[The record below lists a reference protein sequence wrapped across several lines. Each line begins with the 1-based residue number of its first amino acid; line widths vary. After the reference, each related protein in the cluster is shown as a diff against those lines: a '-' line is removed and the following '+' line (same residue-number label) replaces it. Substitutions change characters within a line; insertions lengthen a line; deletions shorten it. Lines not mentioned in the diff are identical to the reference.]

1 MQLRIMFVHAGG
13 SIWKM
18 CFVFLILFVTESLS
32 LSGPNVCSK
41 LVGVEKWRVVEY
53 KRPYMYRTH
62 DFCWDL
68 YKGFRCER
76 NKVAFKTSQRNES
89 YISVELQSVCCDGY
103 AEMNDTCIRNQPC
116 SHGHCSSPES
126 CTCLPGWGG
135 KQCNKSFFANDETSV
150 CLKSCSAKLAN
161 VSSELLRQHH
171 NWKAPIGNVVL
182 HFENSFLS
190 AACENGA
197 SCDPVSGEC
206 FCRTGYRGRHC
217 TLACSEGTY
226 GENCAQLCHCKF
238 SYDRQYG
245 ILKINDNVVQLDFR
259 VIFFHFI
266 PLVKRCEKKCA
277 GRHGQ
282 DCQWECQCKNNGQ
295 CDHITGICE
304 CTPGWTGILC
314 DQPCPPG
321 KYGSNC
327 SLTCECQNEAVC
339 DPINGTCHCQ
349 IGFSGFKCEQPCQPG
364 YFGLNCTQVCDCDNA
379 KYCRP
384 SDGKCI
390 CNDGFH
396 GDKCENRVCPHDRH
410 GVNCSSMCPC
420 VMENT
425 KMCHPVTGKC
435 YCKAGWTGLT
445 CNEICPT
452 YMYGENCRNL
462 CQCKND
468 AYCDAKTGACICQP
482 GFHGDKCELPCETGK
497 FGRNCLMNCTCQNDG
512 ICIGTTGECSC
523 KPGWTGIDCDLPCPA
538 GRYGDRC
545 NQTCPCGT
553 PPNGCTPVDGVC
565 HCAAGYVG
573 KHCELVCQPGKYGLS
588 CMQNCSCQPV
598 SCNPFTGMCICDA
611 GKYGLDCLSACKDGF
626 YGEDCSKQCHCSE
639 HGTCDEL
646 TGDCI
651 CQPGYMGA
659 QCERCII
666 IQITLQKVSHCHA
679 WIIVFSAC
687 PVGMYGKN
695 CEMKCQN
702 CVHSDGQNCH
712 PDTGQ
717 CLCLPGYQG
726 VHCEHACSAEYYG
739 RKCSE
744 RCRCNLAF
752 SFCHHVTGECQCF
765 PGKTGADCSEDC
777 PEGTFGRSCAQ
788 QCMECFNGGQ
798 CDAID
803 GTCICRAGFAGPR
816 CETPCPAGTWYI
828 VQEAYFF
835 LKIFLPRGV
844 GCVNQCNCTVGAFCN
859 GTNGNCHCPAG
870 LHGVFCDEYCPFG
883 KYGPN
888 CAKSCKCSAFAKGCH
903 PITGVC
909 VCPSGF
915 IGSKCETVCQPNTY
929 GTNCKEICQCKPD
942 EICHPSIGCC
952 KGAACPSGI
961 MLPFVYDG
969 SSSTT
974 GLSTTVAIVV
984 TVLILVVFLLVLLV
998 GHYRKKYMLER
1009 DPPLPSVRY
1018 SNNQQCVQA
1027 SERSGVDNPLYD
1039 PFAQKSQKMMMQNNT
1054 SEDYP
1059 WTRPINSGGSGVG
1072 GSFTKASSFDDGPSV
1087 NHEKMK
1093 LKFDDEDDY
1102 DDEIQ
1107 SEQSGVYA
1115 VPDYERMR
1123 YNYGVVGDNLNAPTA
1138 EKKEKAWVKE
1148 GSDRHQGT
1156 APQSSFVQK
1165 SSVM

>member
-13 SIWKM
+13 SIWTM
-18 CFVFLILFVTESLS
+18 CFVFLILFVTESFS

-41 LVGVEKWRVVEY
+41 LVGVEKWHVVEY

-62 DFCWDL
+62 DFCWDF
-68 YKGFRCER
+68 YKGFRCEK
-76 NKVAFKTSQRNES
+76 NKIAFKTGQRNES
-89 YISVELQSVCCDGY
+89 YISAEVQSVCCDGY
-103 AEMNDTCIRNQPC
+103 AEMNDTCIPVCSQPC

-135 KQCNKSFFANDETSV
+135 KQCNKS
-150 CLKSCSAKLAN
+150 CP
-161 VSSELLRQHH
+161 H
-171 NWKAPIGNVVL
+171 NHYGDQCEMDCK
-182 HFENSFLS
+182 
-190 AACENGA
+190 CENGA

-206 FCRTGYRGRHC
+206 FCRAGYRGRHC
-217 TLACSEGTY
+217 TLACNEGTY
-226 GENCAQLCHCKF
+226 GENCAQLCHCLNGGSCDHRNGKCSCLPGF
-238 SYDRQYG
+238 EG
-245 ILKINDNVVQLDFR
+245 VL
-259 VIFFHFI
+259 
-266 PLVKRCEKKCA
+266 CEKKCA

-545 NQTCPCGT
+545 NQTCPCGMSKIAYNICSMNYSQLNCSFPWFIICIITKHNTRT

-611 GKYGLDCLSACKDGF
+611 GKYGLDCSSACKDGF

-659 QCERCII
+659 QCER
-666 IQITLQKVSHCHA
+666 S
-679 WIIVFSAC
+679 C

-695 CEMKCQN
+695 CEMKCQD

-765 PGKTGADCSEDC
+765 PGKTGVDCSEVGLCLNSIFTVYKSVGFEFTVLKEHLD
-777 PEGTFGRSCAQ
+777 EVVLSSVWNASTAVGVMRSMVLAFVEPALPDQ
-788 QCMECFNGGQ
+788 
-798 CDAID
+798 DAKHL
-803 GTCICRAGFAGPR
+803 
-816 CETPCPAGTWYI
+816 
-828 VQEAYFF
+828 VQLEHGILYKKHFLF

-1093 LKFDDEDDY
+1093 LKFDDEDEY

-1123 YNYGVVGDNLNAPTA
+1123 YNYGVVGDNLNGAPTA

-1148 GSDRHQGT
+1148 GSDRHQST